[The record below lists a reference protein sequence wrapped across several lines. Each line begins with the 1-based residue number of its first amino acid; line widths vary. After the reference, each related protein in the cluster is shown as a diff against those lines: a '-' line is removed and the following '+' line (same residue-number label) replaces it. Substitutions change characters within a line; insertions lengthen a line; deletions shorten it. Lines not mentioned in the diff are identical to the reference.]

1 MALEGVE
8 PTARVAVR
16 WNLTAGQACLSL
28 QRSPIWQN
36 PTSKVDQRLCHEREL
51 GI

>member
-1 MALEGVE
+1 MALEGAE

-16 WNLTAGQACLSL
+16 WYLIAEQACLSL
-28 QRSPIWQN
+28 QRSLIRQN
-36 PTSKVDQRLCHEREL
+36 HTSQVDQRLCHKREL